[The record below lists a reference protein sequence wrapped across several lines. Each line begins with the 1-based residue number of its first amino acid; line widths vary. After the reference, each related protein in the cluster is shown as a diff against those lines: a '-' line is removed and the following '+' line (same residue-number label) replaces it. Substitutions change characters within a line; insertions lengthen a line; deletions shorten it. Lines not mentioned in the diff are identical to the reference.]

1 LHSIQASFGSC
12 IVAALLAWSAGTARS
27 QPSPEVR
34 ARNEGQQGAQLAR
47 PASASPS
54 QAAAAVAD
62 SAVLASFKGGRIT
75 VADMQA
81 AVANK
86 DPSTRARI
94 AAPGGREAFLEQL
107 VRYDLL
113 VLEAERRGYGYDA
126 DVIEA
131 GKLAAITH
139 MLERDLAVEPSAIS
153 ADDVKRHFEANVARY
168 KRPAMRRASHIEL
181 ASEDDARALIAE
193 LKGATR
199 ERFAKVAGERSRDER
214 TRRQG
219 GELGYFDREGRLG
232 GVGEPGAVPREL
244 VEATFALGGSA
255 PALRGGASSNS
266 GTSPALRGGEVM
278 PRAGA
283 ISSRPIKGATG
294 FSVLMLTGE
303 MPALAQKLA
312 DVEDALRAELAEKR
326 STEAQEALV
335 AELREQWKPE
345 VHPERIDAIT
355 LPPGKPLD
363 QPQGFPAAPP
373 DPRAASRFVEPDGF

>member
-1 LHSIQASFGSC
+1 LYRIQASFLPC
-12 IVAALLAWSAGTARS
+12 IVAALLACSAGTARS

-34 ARNEGQQGAQLAR
+34 ARNEGQQGAQLAG
-47 PASASPS
+47 PASANPS

-62 SAVLASFKGGRIT
+62 SPVLASFKGGRIT
-75 VADMQA
+75 VADMQTA
-81 AVANK
+81 IANK
-86 DPSTRARI
+86 DASTRARI
-94 AAPGGREAFLEQL
+94 AAHGGREAFLEQL

-126 DVIEA
+126 AVIEA

-153 ADDVKRHFEANVARY
+153 ADDVKRHFEANIGRY
-168 KRPAMRRASHIEL
+168 QRPAMRRASHIEL

-214 TRRQG
+214 TRHQG

-232 GVGEPGAVPREL
+232 GVGEPAAVPREL
-244 VEATFALGGSA
+244 VAATFAL
-255 PALRGGASSNS
+255 
-266 GTSPALRGGEVM
+266 

-283 ISSRPIKGATG
+283 IGSRPIKGATG
-294 FSVLMLTGE
+294 FSVVMFTGE
-303 MPALAQKLA
+303 MPALAQSLA

-326 STEAQEALV
+326 ATEAQEALV
-335 AELREQWKPE
+335 AELRAQWKPE

-373 DPRAASRFVEPDGF
+373 DPRAAARVVEPDGF